1 LLALYFNGLD
11 RERKMSDK
19 PVRKQG
25 LTLAKPGVRHPV
37 VETRM
42 LTMPDGTVLIC
53 RRRETPGRWS
63 RWTAE
68 IPLDEAKR
76 LYAANVM
83 PQSAEAA
90 E

>member
-1 LLALYFNGLD
+1 MN
-11 RERKMSDK
+11 DK
-19 PVRKQG
+19 PVRRQG
-25 LTLAKPGVRHPV
+25 LVTCAAKADTRHPV
-37 VETRM
+37 VETRR
-42 LTMPDGTVLIC
+42 LAMPDGTVLIC